1 MAKARKLIPGTVL
14 ASVLS
19 VPAVSFAHSTGP
31 LSSEQQVRAAPVRH
45 VHAGYLD
52 RTTAT
57 AGYPMD
63 FACAKAR
70 MQAQQKAFEQY
81 GGVRSSSATR
91 SSVQPVF
98 SKNVIMD
105 I

>member
-1 MAKARKLIPGTVL
+1 MAKARKFIPGTVL

-19 VPAVSFAHSTGP
+19 VPAVSFAHSTGSP
-31 LSSEQQVRAAPVRH
+31 MSEQVRVPVRQQGP
-45 VHAGYLD
+45 GYLD
-52 RTTAT
+52 RTTAA

-70 MQAQQKAFEQY
+70 MQAQQQAFEQY
-81 GGVRSSSATR
+81 GGVRSSSAPR
-91 SSVQPVF
+91 SSVQPV
-98 SKNVIMD
+98 SDKGAISD

>member
-1 MAKARKLIPGTVL
+1 MAKARKFIPGTLL

-19 VPAVSFAHSTGP
+19 VPAASFAHDAGSP
-31 LSSEQQVRAAPVRH
+31 LGEQVHVPVRQQN
-45 VHAGYLD
+45 ASYLD
-52 RTTAT
+52 RATAA

-70 MQAQQKAFEQY
+70 MQAQQQAFEQY
-81 GGVRSSSATR
+81 GGMTSSSAKR
-91 SSVQPVF
+91 FSVPPA
-98 SKNVIMD
+98 SGSGAISD

>member
-1 MAKARKLIPGTVL
+1 MAKARKFIPGTVL

-19 VPAVSFAHSTGP
+19 VPAASFAHDTGSP
-31 LSSEQQVRAAPVRH
+31 MSEQVRVPVRQQ
-45 VHAGYLD
+45 HASYLD
-52 RTTAT
+52 RATAA

-70 MQAQQKAFEQY
+70 MQAQQQAFEQY
-81 GGVRSSSATR
+81 GGMRSSSAKR
-91 SSVQPVF
+91 SPRPPF
-98 SKNVIMD
+98 SGSGAISG

>member
-1 MAKARKLIPGTVL
+1 MAKARKFIPGTLL

-19 VPAVSFAHSTGP
+19 VPAASFAHDAGSP
-31 LSSEQQVRAAPVRH
+31 VSEQVRVPVRQQN
-45 VHAGYLD
+45 ASYLD
-52 RTTAT
+52 RATAA

-70 MQAQQKAFEQY
+70 MQAQQQAFEQY
-81 GGVRSSSATR
+81 GGMRSSSEKR
-91 SSVQPVF
+91 SSVPPA
-98 SKNVIMD
+98 SGGGAISD